1 MKQIVHARLQRYW
14 DIRAT
19 GNFAFGGTG
28 AGLVLAATLAHALGM
43 KAFWPLFVGL
53 ALIGFGLFCVWL
65 EIGKPWR
72 SINVIF
78 HPQTSWMT
86 REALMVPPLM
96 AAGAA
101 ALFIDLRFIWIAA
114 LFGAAFL
121 FCQGR
126 ILFASK
132 GIPAWCQNET
142 VPLIIATGLAEGTGL
157 YLAIGGVSTV
167 MIAVALVAGIAR
179 EIARESYRGAVIRN
193 AAPAGTLRW
202 FSLPEE
208 RGLTL
213 GRYLSIALLAAAL
226 IGLPTAM
233 TGGIL
238 ALLTGWGLKYMLVNR
253 AAFTRGHV
261 IPQTPARGRDKSHVV
276 APG

>member
-19 GNFAFGGTG
+19 GNFAFGGSG
-28 AGLVLAATLAHALGM
+28 AGLILAATLGYALGM
-43 KAFWPLFVGL
+43 NAVLPLFVGL
-53 ALIGFGLFCVWL
+53 ALIGIGLFCVWL

-72 SINVIF
+72 SLNVIF

-101 ALFIDLRFIWIAA
+101 ALFLDIRFIWIAA
-114 LFGAAFL
+114 LFAAAFL
-121 FCQGR
+121 YCQSR

-142 VPLIIATGLAEGTGL
+142 VPLIIATGLAEGAGL
-157 YLAIGGVSTV
+157 YLAIGGVSTTL
-167 MIAVALVAGIAR
+167 IAVALAAGIAR
-179 EIARESYRGAVIRN
+179 EIAREAYRDAVVRN
-193 AAPAGTLRW
+193 RAPAGTLRW

-208 RGLTL
+208 KVLTV
-213 GRYLSIALLAAAL
+213 GRYLSIALLAVAF
-226 IGLPTAM
+226 IGLPTAIA
-233 TGGIL
+233 GGIL
-238 ALLTGWGLKYMLVNR
+238 AAVTGWGLKYMLVNR

-261 IPQTPARGRDKSHVV
+261 IPHTPARGHDKSHIV